1 MEFRNSYVQQTN
13 YIARAIPKCI
23 VTDYLSVT
31 YPKNYIDV
39 TNLGEIIIGR
49 VRARTRGCIVR
60 LGLLL
65 L

>member
-13 YIARAIPKCI
+13 YIARAIPKCS

-39 TNLGEIIIGR
+39 TNLGKIGR

-60 LGLLL
+60 L
-65 L
+65 

>member
-1 MEFRNSYVQQTN
+1 MEFRNSYVQQTC

-39 TNLGEIIIGR
+39 TNLGKIGR
-49 VRARTRGCIVR
+49 V
-60 LGLLL
+60 LLYDSNESHTEAIY
-65 L
+65 